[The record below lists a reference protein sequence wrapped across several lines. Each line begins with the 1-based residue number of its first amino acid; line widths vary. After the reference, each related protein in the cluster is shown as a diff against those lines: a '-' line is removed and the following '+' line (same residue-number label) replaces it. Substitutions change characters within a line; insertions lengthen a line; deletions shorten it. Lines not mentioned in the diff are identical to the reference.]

1 MDMVYYIQAKL
12 FFDSPC
18 LSIEPG
24 EEGNVT
30 EKLRTQWHP
39 AFCSAIK
46 LELMEDDMYLDYQ
59 NEYHLNTKPLQIDLL
74 IVKKIRE
81 VEIKNEIG
89 KLFRT
94 HNIIEYKSPK
104 DSMNVST
111 FLKVIAYAC
120 LYKTHEKYVNDIKL
134 DDITVTL
141 VREAKPEKLFRWLE
155 ENGYQIDERYQGIF
169 YVRKESCFPIQI
181 VISKKLSKENQ
192 KWLTLLSSDL
202 NEEDAKRVVS
212 QIELL
217 TQKPEKMFGD
227 SVLQVALKENEKLF
241 DKMRR
246 ENKDMCD
253 ALRKLMEPEMKE
265 ALAQQRKE
273 IILKFLNAGNSAEDI
288 SRIMQIP
295 LEEVRG
301 AEKEMLQLV

>member
-1 MDMVYYIQAKL
+1 M
-12 FFDSPC
+12 
-18 LSIEPG
+18 
-24 EEGNVT
+24 T

-59 NEYHLNTKPLQIDLL
+59 NEYNLNTKPLQIDLL

-141 VREAKPEKLFRWLE
+141 VREA
-155 ENGYQIDERYQGIF
+155 
-169 YVRKESCFPIQI
+169 
-181 VISKKLSKENQ
+181 
-192 KWLTLLSSDL
+192 
-202 NEEDAKRVVS
+202 
-212 QIELL
+212 
-217 TQKPEKMFGD
+217 KPEKMFGD